1 MELCYVKLKESRGVL
16 MMKSYSLC
24 MVFLLI
30 LCFTG
35 CVSIPKHNQLL
46 DKHYAYTSGEEQTTL
61 DEWHALISDFEK
73 LLQVDAKNESA
84 DDVQFAIA
92 SCWVWCIKSGDAEA
106 PQKAIS
112 AFRRLIYT
120 YTNSPH
126 LPQAHYWLGR
136 CYTLV
141 GDSARAAHH
150 YQVVIN
156 RYANA
161 DVASEAKLELGRSY
175 VQHGYK
181 TRAETLY
188 VDIVESASVKEVVT
202 IASKE
207 LKELKGQKIEP
218 KPIEQSIKTPEKTK
232 PETKPAPTTSKPETL
247 TPGSLTREF
256 GLTAKTIVIDAGHGG
271 KDPGGVGPGNLKEKP
286 IALSISKK
294 IGALLS
300 AKGYTVLLTRDTD
313 RFIELKERT
322 AFATKHKADLF
333 LSIHANASENTKA
346 NGIETYYLDVTSTDK
361 NSELIAAR
369 ENTYS
374 GYSIQELE
382 SLLKG
387 IIVESKSKDSRRL
400 AQHVQ
405 QELVNTTGAADR
417 GVKHARFVV
426 LIGTTV
432 PAILIETGFITNP
445 SERQKLLS
453 DTYQQKIASAVVR
466 GIEKFLGSHEHISH
480 KNSPNNRYLAAT
492 NQ

>member
-1 MELCYVKLKESRGVL
+1 
-16 MMKSYSLC
+16 MKSYSLC
-24 MVFLLI
+24 MVTLLI
-30 LCFTG
+30 LGFLG
-35 CVSIPKHNQLL
+35 CVSMPKYNQLVE
-46 DKHYAYTSGEEQTTL
+46 KHYSYTSGEEQTTL
-61 DEWHALISDFEK
+61 DEWYSLISDFEK
-73 LLQVDAKNESA
+73 LLKEDAQTESA

-92 SCWVWCIKSGDAEA
+92 SSWVWCIKSGDSKA

-112 AFRRLIYT
+112 AFRKLIYT
-120 YTNSPH
+120 YPDSTH
-126 LPQAHYWLGR
+126 LPQAHYWIGH

-156 RYANA
+156 RYPDV
-161 DVASEAKLELGRSY
+161 DVAAEAKLELGRSY

-188 VDIVESASVKEVVT
+188 ADIIESESSNDVVT
-202 IASKE
+202 IASRE
-207 LKELKGQKIEP
+207 LKELKEQKIEP
-218 KPIEQSIKTPEKTK
+218 KPTEQIINTPEKTK
-232 PETKPAPTTSKPETL
+232 PKAKPTPTTSKPEKL

-271 KDPGGVGPGNLKEKP
+271 KDPGGVSSGNLIEKP

-294 IGALLS
+294 IAALLT

-313 RFIELKERT
+313 RFIQLKDRT
-322 AFATKHKADLF
+322 AFATQHKADLF
-333 LSIHANASENTKA
+333 LSIHANASGNSKA
-346 NGIETYYLDVTSTDK
+346 NGIETYYLDVTSSDK

-369 ENTYS
+369 ENANS

-405 QELVNTTGAADR
+405 QEMINATGATDR

-445 SERQKLLS
+445 SEGQKLTS
-453 DTYQQKIASAVVR
+453 ETYQQKIAAAVVR
-466 GIEKFLGSHEHISH
+466 GIEKFLGSSEHISH
-480 KNSPNNRYLAAT
+480 NNPHKTNRFVAAT

>member
-1 MELCYVKLKESRGVL
+1 MIT
-16 MMKSYSLC
+16 
-24 MVFLLI
+24 LLI
-30 LCFTG
+30 LCFLG
-35 CVSIPKHNQLL
+35 CVSIPKHNQLI
-46 DKHYAYTSGEEQTTL
+46 DKHYAYTNAEKQTTL
-61 DEWHALISDFEK
+61 DEWYALISEFEK
-73 LLQVDAKNESA
+73 ILQVDAQSDSA

-92 SCWVWCIKSGDAEA
+92 SSWVWCIKSGDSEA

-112 AFRRLIYT
+112 ALRKLIYT
-120 YTNSPH
+120 YPNSTH
-126 LPQAHYWLGR
+126 LPQAHYWIGR
-136 CYTLV
+136 CYTLI

-156 RYANA
+156 RYADV
-161 DVASEAKLELGRSY
+161 DVAAEAKLELGRSY

-181 TRAETLY
+181 TRAETVY
-188 VDIVESASVKEVVT
+188 IDIVESVSKKDVESKSEKDVVT

-207 LKELKGQKIEP
+207 LKELKGQKVEP
-218 KPIEQSIKTPEKTK
+218 KPTKQLIKTPEKTK
-232 PETKPAPTTSKPETL
+232 PIAKPTPTTSKPEKL

-271 KDPGGVGPGNLKEKP
+271 KDPGGVSSGTLIEKP

-313 RFIELKERT
+313 RFIQLKDRT
-322 AFATKHKADLF
+322 AFATEHKADLF
-333 LSIHANASENTKA
+333 LSIHANASGNSKA
-346 NGIETYYLDVTSTDK
+346 NGIETYYLDVASTDK

-369 ENTYS
+369 ENANS

-405 QELVNTTGAADR
+405 QELVNATGATDR

-445 SERQKLLS
+445 SEGQKLTS
-453 DTYQQKIASAVVR
+453 ETYQQKIASAVVR
-466 GIEKFLGSHEHISH
+466 GVEKFLQSNEHISH
-480 KNSPNNRYLAAT
+480 KNSPKFNRYLAAT
-492 NQ
+492 NR